1 MKNWNFRFSA
11 IVSKLCVA
19 LMAFLGYSCDDKDGG
34 DDQLLMYGCPMG
46 HWEIKGEVTDEA
58 NQPVSEATVKVTL
71 PDVNSTQFA
80 ISEVKTDET
89 GLYSADGAE
98 TAGEFKVVCIP
109 DDPALEP
116 DSTVV
121 RLVYS
126 GGNPNN
132 MWDMGSASV
141 TVNFKLKKSNKE
153 EK

>member
-1 MKNWNFRFSA
+1 MKRKFRFSA
-11 IVSKLCVA
+11 IISKLCVA
-19 LMAFLGYSCDDKDGG
+19 LMAFLGYSCDDKNGG
-34 DDQLLMYGCPMG
+34 GELLMYGCPMG
-46 HWEIKGEVTDEA
+46 RWEIKGEVTDEA
-58 NQPVSEATVKVTL
+58 NEPVSEATVKVTL

-80 ISEVKTDET
+80 FSEVKTDEA